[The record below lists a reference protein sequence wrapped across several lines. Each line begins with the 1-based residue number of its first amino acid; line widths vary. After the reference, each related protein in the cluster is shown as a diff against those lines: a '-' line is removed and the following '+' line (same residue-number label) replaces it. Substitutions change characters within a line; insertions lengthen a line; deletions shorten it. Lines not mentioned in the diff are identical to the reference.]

1 LGKLTARLPC
11 FPAGDHLRRHLKTEK
26 VGTWLLKI
34 HRSDFFRVLGNVA
47 DIHIPKLIRADAR
60 RIPLADRSVQCI
72 VTSPPF
78 WGLRKYNGAQ
88 DGLWSGRPGCEHQ
101 WVEGKRIKQ
110 TPERDHAKGGGFA
123 NTRGTEAARKGM
135 AFEGSQGSICSICG
149 AWRGSYGFEPAVQM
163 FVDHTIEVMRE
174 MRRVLRDDGLL
185 FLNIADTYRN
195 KGLVCVPQRIAIAA
209 VEDGWILRDSIIWA
223 KRNPRT
229 ESVKDRLT
237 RSYETVLM
245 LAKSKSYYWNHVA
258 AREPATSKDAGADGK
273 RNMRN
278 VWRIAL
284 QPYGGAHFAA
294 FPEELVR
301 RCINPATKPGDL
313 VLDPFGGSG
322 TTGKVAME
330 LGRRSVL
337 LDINY
342 TGEGGYEQLAR
353 QRFQKFLGSTPSL
366 TRKPAAPTRHRTAL

>member
-1 LGKLTARLPC
+1 MS
-11 FPAGDHLRRHLKTEK
+11 E
-26 VGTWLLKI
+26 I
-34 HRSDFFRVLGNVA
+34 Y
-47 DIHIPKLIRADAR
+47 IPELIGADAR
-60 RIPLADRSVQCI
+60 RIPLEDGSVQCV
-72 VTSPPF
+72 VTSTPY
-78 WGLRKYNGAQ
+78 WGQRKYEGGQ
-88 DGLWSGRPGCEHQ
+88 DGVWGGRPGCEHQ

-110 TPERDHAKGGGFA
+110 APERDHAKGGGFA

-135 AFEGSQGSICSICG
+135 AFEASQGSICSICG
-149 AWRGSYGFEPAVQM
+149 AWRGSYGFEPEVQM

-209 VEDGWILRDSIIWA
+209 FEDEWIIRDSIIWA

-245 LAKSKSYYWNHVA
+245 LAKSKSYYWNHQA
-258 AREPATSKDAGADGK
+258 AREPAISKDAGADGK

-278 VWRIAL
+278 VWTIAL
-284 QPYGGAHFAA
+284 QPYGGAHFEA

-301 RCINPATKPGDL
+301 RCIYPATKPGDL
-313 VLDPFGGSG
+313 VIDPFGGSG
-322 TTGKVAME
+322 TTGTVAIE
-330 LGRRSVL
+330 LGRRCVL

-342 TGEGGYEQLAR
+342 TGTGGYEQLAR
-353 QRFQKFLGSTPSL
+353 QRFQKFLGSN
-366 TRKPAAPTRHRTAL
+366 AAMAKGAVILNSAQQQIQELNRADL